1 MRSTSTLWCRAALL
15 VSLLS
20 IAAPAAPAQTLD
32 PTFTPT
38 VLKKAVTTSN
48 FITRSALVQPDGKVV
63 TSGDYDFL
71 NGSITSRVRRLNA
84 DGSLDTGFLTQ
95 TGFGPDLN
103 YATALALQADGKIL
117 AGGQFQY
124 YNGVPVG
131 GLVRLNADGSV
142 DTGFNAGGTGFF
154 VGAGGSNVRSLAMQ
168 PDGKILVGGT
178 LTSYNGQPV
187 GSLVRL
193 NSNGSIDNTFT
204 LGGSGIRNA
213 SASGLVDAILVQADG
228 SIVVGGSFTTV
239 AGAAISNVVR
249 FNPDGSLDNT
259 FAIGAGANGQVRALL
274 QQPDGKLVLAGLFTQ
289 LNGVA
294 SPSVVRLNLSGSVDN
309 TFQGGTLSSGGGVY
323 KLRRRSDGSLLV
335 AGSFT
340 SYNGAA
346 RGGIARVSSGGVL
359 DAAFPATTGTPQLV
373 YDLLELSNGQLLAG
387 GAFTTFDGAS
397 RTGLVRLSSAGAVDA
412 SYTQLFEKK
421 GQVLNAAGLANGQ
434 LLVSGDFESING
446 TPVPFLS
453 RVLLNTN
460 GNFVSSTPEP
470 GAYNIQPDG
479 RGYTLSTSSPTQGNV
494 TRYLLNGSV
503 DPSFSSVMLGFTSG
517 TQQSL
522 ALIVAPNG
530 QLLVS
535 GSFNQVNGQSLAG
548 LVRINAAGTVD
559 ATFTPASPWAAVIG
573 YPFVDAVLANGQVL
587 VRWSD
592 ATRNYLA
599 RLNNDGSLDNTF
611 SVGSAGGAGAFFT
624 SKPLPNGKL
633 LVSGNFTSFNG
644 QAAPTGLIRLNANG
658 SPDPSFT
665 AALGGTATLQP
676 DGRILL
682 HKYNLSN
689 NTSTVRRLNADGSL
703 DTSFS
708 PVTVPNG
715 YFIGTGLSGIV
726 LQPADGRIMLFGG
739 FTSVNG
745 QPRIGLARLTNTL
758 LATRPA
764 LVAAPELDVFPNP
777 AHQAATLRVPAAA
790 VTRTGQVLDALG
802 REVLTFQ
809 VPAHATQAPISLS
822 GLPTGLYV
830 LRCGGASQKLVV
842 E

>member
-611 SVGSAGGAGAFFT
+611 SVGSAGGGGRFLYLLRPAQWQAPGVGQFHQLQRAG
-624 SKPLPNGKL
+624 
-633 LVSGNFTSFNG
+633 
-644 QAAPTGLIRLNANG
+644 G
-658 SPDPSFT
+658 SYRSDSPQCQRQPRPQLHGG
-665 AALGGTATLQP
+665 LGGHG
-676 DGRILL
+676 D
-682 HKYNLSN
+682 
-689 NTSTVRRLNADGSL
+689 
-703 DTSFS
+703 
-708 PVTVPNG
+708 
-715 YFIGTGLSGIV
+715 
-726 LQPADGRIMLFGG
+726 
-739 FTSVNG
+739 
-745 QPRIGLARLTNTL
+745 
-758 LATRPA
+758 
-764 LVAAPELDVFPNP
+764 
-777 AHQAATLRVPAAA
+777 PAARWPHSA
-790 VTRTGQVLDALG
+790 AQVQLKQQHQHG
-802 REVLTFQ
+802 
-809 VPAHATQAPISLS
+809 AP
-822 GLPTGLYV
+822 P
-830 LRCGGASQKLVV
+830 
-842 E
+842 